1 MEPLQKSGF
10 SLPNRWARSAMLALD
25 GMIGNNGLQ
34 ALLNLAHIDHYID
47 ELPPANLENSFD
59 FADFS
64 ALFIA
69 LEELYGERGGR
80 GLARNSGR
88 ITFRDTLSNFGAFAG
103 TGDIAFKVLP
113 LNTKL
118 KIALPAMAKIF
129 SEISD
134 QRTSVT
140 EKTDVFNYTVH
151 RNPICWGRQNEEK
164 PICFFHIGLLEEAM
178 HQISGGSEFRVDE
191 SQCQAAGSLTCNFII
206 QKEALS

>member
-1 MEPLQKSGF
+1 
-10 SLPNRWARSAMLALD
+10 MLAIEEMV
-25 GMIGNNGLQ
+25 GTNGLQ
-34 ALLNLAHIDHYID
+34 ALLNLAHIEHYAD

-64 ALFIA
+64 ALFLA
-69 LEELYGERGGR
+69 LEEMYGQRGGR
-80 GLARNSGR
+80 GLALRSGR
-88 ITFRDTLSNFGAFAG
+88 ITFRDTLSNFGAFVG
-103 TGDIAFKVLP
+103 TGDLAFKVLP

-134 QRTSVT
+134 QRTTVT
-140 EKTDVFNYTVH
+140 EESDEFHYIVH
-151 RNPICWGRQNEEK
+151 RNPICWGRQDEEK
-164 PICFFHIGLLEEAM
+164 AICFFHVGLLEEAM

-191 SQCQAAGSLTCNFII
+191 AQCQATGSLTCNFII